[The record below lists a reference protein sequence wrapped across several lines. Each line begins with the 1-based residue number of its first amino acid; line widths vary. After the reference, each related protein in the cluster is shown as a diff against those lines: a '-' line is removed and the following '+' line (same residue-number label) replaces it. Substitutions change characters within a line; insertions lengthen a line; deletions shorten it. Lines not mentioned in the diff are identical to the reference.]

1 MFLKTAREAAVAAID
16 YSNEAGDG
24 SHPAGFRGGLDRGTG
39 GDVRR
44 VRCTRNNVEWLL
56 DLDEGLQLALY
67 LGVYERSTT
76 RALARLV
83 GPQAVV
89 IDVGAN
95 IGAQA
100 LPVATRLGG
109 EGRVIAVE
117 PADVAMTRLRQNCAL
132 NPVLAA
138 RVTLVHRALVAPG
151 ERAASSYFASWP
163 LSAAPGAHPVHQGAP
178 EASSAIGSTLD
189 GLIGELGLARVDLI
203 KLDVDGNE
211 IPVLLG
217 ASATL
222 ARHHPIVVFELC
234 PYLLEERGES
244 PTALTRLFAEHG
256 YTLYDERTLKP
267 FSVADETLVGS
278 IPAGGGINVVAA
290 VAPLRQ

>member
-1 MFLKTAREAAVAAID
+1 MPILTTRTKLAVARVLRAFVGVWI
-16 YSNEAGDG
+16 
-24 SHPAGFRGGLDRGTG
+24 RVQG
-39 GDVRR
+39 GDVRS
-44 VRCTRNNVEWLL
+44 VRCMRNNVEWLL
-56 DLDEGLQLALY
+56 DLDEGVQLALY

-83 GPQAVV
+83 GPEAVV

-109 EGRVIAVE
+109 GGRVVAVE
-117 PADVAMTRLRQNCAL
+117 PTDTAMTRLRQNCAL
-132 NPVLAA
+132 NPALAT
-138 RVTLVHRALVAPG
+138 RMTLVHRALVAPG
-151 ERAASSYFASWP
+151 ERAASSYFSSWP
-163 LSAAPGAHPVHQGAP
+163 LSAAAPGSHPVHQGAP
-178 EASSAIGSTLD
+178 EVSSGIGSTLD
-189 GLIGELGLARVDLI
+189 DLIAELGLARVDVI

-211 IPVLLG
+211 IPVLRG

-222 ARHHPIVVFELC
+222 RRHHPIVVFELC
-234 PYLLEERGES
+234 PYLLEERGEA
-244 PTALTRLFAEHG
+244 PTALTRFFSEHG

-267 FSVADETLVGS
+267 FSVGDETLVKS

>member
-1 MFLKTAREAAVAAID
+1 MPRLTTRTKLAMARILRAFVGAWIRV
-16 YSNEAGDG
+16 
-24 SHPAGFRGGLDRGTG
+24 RGGDI
-39 GDVRR
+39 RR

-132 NPVLAA
+132 NPALAD

-163 LSAAPGAHPVHQGAP
+163 LSTVPGAHPVHQGAP

-211 IPVLLG
+211 IPVLQG

-234 PYLLEERGES
+234 PYLLEERGEA
-244 PTALTRLFAEHG
+244 PIALTRLFAEHG

-267 FSVADETLVGS
+267 FSVGDETLVGS

>member
-1 MFLKTAREAAVAAID
+1 MPRLTTRTKLVMARILRTFVGAWIKVV
-16 YSNEAGDG
+16 
-24 SHPAGFRGGLDRGTG
+24 G

-44 VRCTRNNVEWLL
+44 VRCKRNNVEWLL

-76 RALARLV
+76 RALAQLA
-83 GPQAVV
+83 GPRAVI

-100 LPVATRLGG
+100 LPIATRLGG
-109 EGRVIAVE
+109 DSRVIAVE
-117 PADVAMTRLRQNCAL
+117 PADSAMARLRQNYTL
-132 NPVLAA
+132 NPALAD

-151 ERAASSYFASWP
+151 ERAASNYFASWP
-163 LSAAPGAHPVHQGAP
+163 LSTVPGSHPVHLGAP
-178 EASSAIGSTLD
+178 DVSSAVGSTLD
-189 GLIGELGLARVDLI
+189 ALIGELGLARVDLI

-211 IPVLLG
+211 IPVLQG

-234 PYLLEERGES
+234 PYLLEERGEA
-244 PTALTRLFAEHG
+244 PVALTRLLAEHG

-267 FSVADETLVGS
+267 FSVGDETLVGS
-278 IPAGGGINVVAA
+278 IPAGGGINVIAA
-290 VAPLRQ
+290 VAPLRP